1 MQRDRVILEIWMG
14 RWWKH
19 IKGQTENMFV
29 CNQKLVIVLII
40 YIRTLAANEKF
51 KNLKSYWGLSILL
64 VPFILKVPINLSHFK
79 ISSSMVSI
87 LSLYHYSNFSLLVF
101 LILYLLLALV
111 CVVKLIKFEA
121 GPLIKRL

>member
-1 MQRDRVILEIWMG
+1 MALLVGILIISLSTSWFFYLLVLVFLG
-14 RWWKH
+14 
-19 IKGQTENMFV
+19 G
-29 CNQKLVIVLII
+29 VIVLII

>member
-1 MQRDRVILEIWMG
+1 MALLVGILIISLSTSWFLYLLVLVFLG
-14 RWWKH
+14 
-19 IKGQTENMFV
+19 G
-29 CNQKLVIVLII
+29 VIVLII

>member
-1 MQRDRVILEIWMG
+1 MALFVGILIISLSTSWFFYLLVLVFLG
-14 RWWKH
+14 
-19 IKGQTENMFV
+19 G
-29 CNQKLVIVLII
+29 VIVLII